1 MKSIL
6 ISILI
11 AALIGFIFLGA
22 FIMTGLGLFILLL
35 IALAIFIAIILMKV
49 IKNIVKIGLIVLL
62 VFLLLF
68 FFNTSFNQKT
78 KLSCSIDNDCRTG
91 GTDLLNKNNCVMS
104 VNKNYYT
111 FFVNKKDSCVGNRNI
126 VIPKC
131 IDKKCSYINMDYC
144 KTDNDC
150 ICGGKDSMYGTCFV
164 GNIDFYNKYVN
175 KTESCPDFCT
185 GIAGNLQTKCIN
197 NVCSI
202 VNK

>member
-6 ISILI
+6 ISILL

-35 IALAIFIAIILMKV
+35 IALAIFVVIIFMKV

-68 FFNTSFNQKT
+68 FFNTSFNQKA

-91 GTDLLNKNNCVMS
+91 GTDLLNKNNCITS

-111 FFVNKKDSCVGNRNI
+111 FFVNKKDICKNGGDPI
-126 VIPKC
+126 IPKC
-131 IDKKCSYINMDYC
+131 IDKKCSYVNRVYC
-144 KTDNDC
+144 KLDSDC
-150 ICGGKDSMYGTCFV
+150 ICGGKDENGACFV
-164 GNIDFYNKYVN
+164 GNIEFYNQYVN

-197 NVCSI
+197 NSCSI
-202 VNK
+202 VKK